1 MSTIVFKFGGASV
14 KDAPSIKRVC
24 QIIEAKRS
32 EKTLVVIS
40 ALGKTTNA
48 LEAIVHTGFR
58 QAVKTHSLVQDLK
71 ERHLEICHA
80 LFETQDS
87 ETHSAVSTLIV
98 ELEKKLESTPRSNF
112 DFFYDQ
118 IVSFGELLSTSI
130 IAGYAKGLGLPVAW
144 KDARKSITTNNH
156 HREALIDWEKT
167 ARQVE
172 QNISADLQNQI
183 IITQG
188 FIGSCAEGTT
198 TLGREGSDFTASIF
212 TNLLDAEKLV
222 IWKDVEGVLT
232 ADPREFQEV
241 QKIDHLPYY
250 EANVHFKDG
259 TKVPKKTEVVYLGCS
274 LNQQTD
280 YRRELGKRIQNCMAT
295 LKKLDIFWLHSN
307 CPARIKII
315 TLDAVIRSK
324 LLYGMESAKLGET
337 ELKRLDNIHLKAMRK
352 NRL

>member
-274 LNQQTD
+274 LNQD
-280 YRRELGKRIQNCMAT
+280 
-295 LKKLDIFWLHSN
+295 
-307 CPARIKII
+307 
-315 TLDAVIRSK
+315 
-324 LLYGMESAKLGET
+324 
-337 ELKRLDNIHLKAMRK
+337 RK
-352 NRL
+352 SVV